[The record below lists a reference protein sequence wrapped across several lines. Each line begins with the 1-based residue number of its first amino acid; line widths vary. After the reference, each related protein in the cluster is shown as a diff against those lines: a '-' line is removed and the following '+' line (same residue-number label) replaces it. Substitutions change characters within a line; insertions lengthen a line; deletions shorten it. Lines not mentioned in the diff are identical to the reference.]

1 MPVRKEREAPFVL
14 ATRGRG
20 TIPLWRSG
28 ISHTS
33 EARGRDNRHPG
44 GPFDVPQEERI
55 RGRPCRSTDGIGLF
69 RLSAHR

>member
-1 MPVRKEREAPFVL
+1 MPVRKVRETPFVL

-55 RGRPCRSTDGIGLF
+55 RGRPCRSTDGIGFF
-69 RLSAHR
+69 RLSVHR